1 MDKLKPR
8 KEPKQ
13 NRSKIMVSN
22 ILEAAIRVL
31 KESPFDKFTTNRVA
45 EKAGISVGSL
55 YQYFPNK
62 QSILFELER
71 QAVNRMIEGVDLL
84 LFDDR
89 HLPEER
95 MYKAIDYFFTTE
107 SSLYK
112 IPFSANPPSEYKL
125 QVKKIKRSM
134 DFFLRSNNYID
145 QDSDDFLSDYLITF
159 LAGVAEK
166 VSLKKDVKDLKP
178 WIETTF
184 NTVMQVID
192 RN

>member
-1 MDKLKPR
+1 MDKLKLR

-112 IPFSANPPSEYKL
+112 IPFSANPPSEYNL

-134 DFFLRSNNYID
+134 DFFLRSNNYIE
-145 QDSDDFLSDYLITF
+145 QESDAFLADDAVTL
-159 LAGVAEK
+159 LAGVAAEGGLEK
-166 VSLKKDVKDLKP
+166 EVEEVKP
-178 WIETTF
+178 WTATTS
-184 NTVMQVID
+184 NTTMRVID
-192 RN
+192 RS